1 VLLQQVS
8 HGAIQ
13 FTAYEELRKV
23 IVDLKSKGSKKDSES
38 DDKLLVSLYN
48 QCPSYILVHRNCINV
63 HILEVPPITLLKVLE
78 HEDFLLFEF
87 FKFTKTHIGKKCSFL
102 DGYHNCNHQ
111 L

>member
-1 VLLQQVS
+1 MLLQQVS

-63 HILEVPPITLLKVLE
+63 HILEVPITLLKVLE
-78 HEDFLLFEF
+78 HEAFLPFEF
-87 FKFTKTHIGKKCSFL
+87 FKFTKTHWKEVQFFGRL
-102 DGYHNCNHQ
+102 PQ

>member
-1 VLLQQVS
+1 VFVLLQQVS

-48 QCPSYILVHRNCINV
+48 QCPLYIWVHRNCINA
-63 HILEVPPITLLKVLE
+63 HILEVPIYTPALYSLTNGPLLA
-78 HEDFLLFEF
+78 
-87 FKFTKTHIGKKCSFL
+87 IQ
-102 DGYHNCNHQ
+102 N
-111 L
+111 